1 MTQSHIVPYF
11 RDAFRPVMKGDTFIS
26 RQAFKAVEFK
36 VVEVSPG
43 NFGTVT
49 DKTMVFTEGEPI
61 NRDEDEANDGIG
73 YDDVGGCR
81 KQMM

>member
-1 MTQSHIVPYF
+1 M
-11 RDAFRPVMKGDTFIS
+11 
-26 RQAFKAVEFK
+26 EFK
-36 VVEVSPG
+36 VVEVAPG

-49 DKTMVFTEGEPI
+49 DKTMVFTEGDPI

-73 YDDVGGCR
+73 YDDIGGCR